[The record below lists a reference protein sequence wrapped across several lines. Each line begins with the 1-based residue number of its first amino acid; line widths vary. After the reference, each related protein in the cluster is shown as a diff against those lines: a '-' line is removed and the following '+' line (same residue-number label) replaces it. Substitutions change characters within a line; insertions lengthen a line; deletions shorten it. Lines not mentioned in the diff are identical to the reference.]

1 MTEEETVCT
10 FDYYLSGI
18 PVSLAAGYG
27 IQVTFSGQSVQRMEG
42 TALRFET
49 TGDTQLVMPVAQAA
63 AVLPEGSD
71 LTLEYQ
77 LQDGA
82 MQAGWVSGR

>member
-1 MTEEETVCT
+1 M
-10 FDYYLSGI
+10 
-18 PVSLAAGYG
+18 
-27 IQVTFSGQSVQRMEG
+27 TFSGQSVQRMEG

-71 LTLEYQ
+71 LTLQYPVARRR
-77 LQDGA
+77 L
-82 MQAGWVSGR
+82 AGRMAL

>member
-1 MTEEETVCT
+1 
-10 FDYYLSGI
+10 
-18 PVSLAAGYG
+18 
-27 IQVTFSGQSVQRMEG
+27 
-42 TALRFET
+42 
-49 TGDTQLVMPVAQAA
+49 MPVAQAA